1 MRGVLKPLKKLGLP
15 ERTEVRMIIRGSF
28 SKLIEE
34 LREIEAKEDVDEVLG
49 RMRNRNYEGVLDTST
64 IIKSIFNKRAKKR
77 RIKRDF
83 TFAKYV
89 ELCDEKIRE
98 SDYTLHY

>member
-1 MRGVLKPLKKLGLP
+1 MKMDLP
-15 ERTEVRMIIRGSF
+15 ERTEVRVIIRGSF

-34 LREIEAKEDVDEVLG
+34 LGEIEAKEDIDEVLG
-49 RMRNRNYEGVLDTST
+49 RMSNRNYYGWGCFGYFYYYKV
-64 IIKSIFNKRAKKR
+64 FNKRTKKQ

-98 SDYTLHY
+98 SDCTLLTVENIQL

>member
-1 MRGVLKPLKKLGLP
+1 MKIDLS
-15 ERTEVRMIIRGSF
+15 ERTEVRVIIKGSF

-34 LREIEAKEDVDEVLG
+34 LGEIKAKEDIDEILG
-49 RMRNRNYEGVLDTST
+49 RMRNWNYECVL
-64 IIKSIFNKRAKKR
+64 NKRIKKQ

-98 SDYTLHY
+98 SDYTLLTVENI

>member
-1 MRGVLKPLKKLGLP
+1 MKTDLP
-15 ERTEVRMIIRGSF
+15 ERMEVRVIIRGSF
-28 SKLIEE
+28 SKLLEE
-34 LREIEAKEDVDEVLG
+34 LGEIEAKEDIDEVLG

-64 IIKSIFNKRAKKR
+64 IIKFFNKRTKKQ

-89 ELCDEKIRE
+89 IV
-98 SDYTLHY
+98 